1 MQKAISAWLVLLLL
15 LAYTAPWANGPSGQG
30 GPRPPDVTTAPE
42 GTYFVWEA
50 EEPADVA
57 YLCHAALG
65 GRDLAVLVLNSSGL
79 YRLLALDAR
88 TGSELASGMNFTCC
102 PYRLCPAGDH
112 LIALC
117 RGEASYHLLVLNSS
131 LNLVFSSRFDVPLE
145 GPWVISPSSFLC
157 LANRTLFAYS
167 LEGMS
172 VNWSLSFREADFLTV
187 LPIGEAI
194 LVLRHSG
201 PTWLAYRVSPEDGSL
216 LSEAEL
222 DWLSWASGI
231 APLPYNASC
240 LLAWAWNESLNQ
252 VSLVHLDV
260 LKPSWTWSSSI
271 LSHVLVIPDLD
282 GDRTPDIMVLSA
294 SGGRTDLRVIS
305 GSTGHELLSARKDLE
320 VVSALWAGGRK
331 AFLVAEDGVY
341 LEELDLVRGEL
352 RDLWHL
358 PCSHACLLA
367 DLDGDGFSELLAS
380 EGNLV
385 MCVWGSYDNSPP
397 LVSASWPP
405 DGFSTSVPG
414 VLLKARAEDHGSGVK
429 RVVFVVD
436 GREVD
441 ATYDGGYYV
450 AYVRLSEG
458 IHKWSVKAVDRVG
471 LSASDGPRH
480 ITVNMSFFGGPGWED
495 DALFF
500 GPWAAALIALA
511 VLVLRKKFGRP
522 GVSQSSALT

>member
-1 MQKAISAWLVLLLL
+1 MTVPK
-15 LAYTAPWANGPSGQG
+15 
-30 GPRPPDVTTAPE
+30 

-50 EEPADVA
+50 KEPADVT
-57 YLCHAALG
+57 YLCHANLG
-65 GRDLAVLVLNSSGL
+65 GRNLAILVLNSSGL

-88 TGSELASGMNFTCC
+88 TGSELASSTNFTCS
-102 PYRLCPAGDH
+102 PYRLCPVGDY
-112 LIALC
+112 LVALC
-117 RGEASYHLLVLNSS
+117 QDEVSYYLLVLNSS

-145 GPWVISPSSFLC
+145 GPWCISPSSFLC
-157 LANRTLFAYS
+157 LANKTLFAYS
-167 LEGMS
+167 LEDMS
-172 VNWSLSFREADFLTV
+172 VKWSLSFREADFLTV

-201 PTWLAYRVSPEDGSL
+201 PTWLACRVSPEDGTL

-222 DWLSWASGI
+222 DWLSWASGT
-231 APLPYNASC
+231 ALLSYNASC
-240 LLAWAWNESLNQ
+240 LLTWAWNESLNQ
-252 VSLVHLDV
+252 VSLVHLDE
-260 LKPSWTWSSSI
+260 LRPSWTWSSSI
-271 LSHVLVIPDLD
+271 LSYVLVIPDLD
-282 GDRTPDIMVLSA
+282 GDRAPDIMVLSA
-294 SGGRTDLRVIS
+294 SGSRTDLGIIS

-320 VVSALWAGGRK
+320 AVSALWAGDHK

-341 LEELDLVRGEL
+341 LEELNLMRGEV

-385 MCVWGSYDNSPP
+385 MCVWGSYDESPP

-414 VLLKARAEDHGSGVK
+414 VLLKARVEDHGSGVR

-458 IHKWSVKAVDRVG
+458 IHEWSVKAIDKVG

-480 ITVNMSFFGGPGWED
+480 ITVNMSFFGEPGWED
-495 DALFF
+495 DVLFF

-511 VLVLRKKFGRP
+511 VLVLRKKLGRP
-522 GVSQSSALT
+522 EGSQSSALT

>member
-15 LAYTAPWANGPSGQG
+15 LLAYTASWAGRPSGQG
-30 GPRPPDVTTAPE
+30 GPRPLDIMTVPKGP
-42 GTYFVWEA
+42 YFVWVA
-50 EEPADVA
+50 KEPADVT
-57 YLCHAALG
+57 YLCHATLG
-65 GRDLAVLVLNSSGL
+65 GRNLAILVLNSSGL

-88 TGSELASGMNFTCC
+88 TGSELASSMNFTCS
-102 PYRLCPAGDH
+102 PYRLCPVGDH
-112 LIALC
+112 LVALC
-117 RGEASYHLLVLNSS
+117 QDKVSYYLLVLNSS

-145 GPWVISPSSFLC
+145 GPWCISPSSFLC
-157 LANRTLFAYS
+157 LANKTLFAYS
-167 LEGMS
+167 LEDMS
-172 VNWSLSFREADFLTV
+172 VKWSLSFREADFLTV

-201 PTWLAYRVSPEDGSL
+201 PTWLACRVSPEDGTL

-222 DWLSWASGI
+222 DWLSWASGT
-231 APLPYNASC
+231 ALLSYNASC
-240 LLAWAWNESLNQ
+240 LLTWAWNESLNQ
-252 VSLVHLDV
+252 VSLVHLDE
-260 LKPSWTWSSSI
+260 LRPSWTWSSSI
-271 LSHVLVIPDLD
+271 LSYVLVIPDLD
-282 GDRTPDIMVLSA
+282 GDRAPDIMVLSA
-294 SGGRTDLRVIS
+294 SGSRTDLGIIS

-320 VVSALWAGGRK
+320 AVSALWAGDHK

-341 LEELDLVRGEL
+341 LEELNLMRGEV

-367 DLDGDGFSELLAS
+367 DLDGDGFS
-380 EGNLV
+380 
-385 MCVWGSYDNSPP
+385 
-397 LVSASWPP
+397 
-405 DGFSTSVPG
+405 TSVPG
-414 VLLKARAEDHGSGVK
+414 VLLKARVEDHGSGVR

-458 IHKWSVKAVDRVG
+458 IHEWSVKAIDKVG

-480 ITVNMSFFGGPGWED
+480 ITVNMSFFGEPGWED
-495 DALFF
+495 DVLFF

-511 VLVLRKKFGRP
+511 ILVLRKKLGRP
-522 GVSQSSALT
+522 EGSQSSALT